1 MKLKFTLLVLLCLF
15 SNSFLFS
22 QNQEIN
28 KEVNDST
35 KEEKKSFF
43 TASTTFNTNSGF
55 AGRVENTF
63 NPAIGALVGYS
74 FKSGIYLNAE
84 ADLNPKQSVLFGGF
98 SLEGGYGFNV
108 IEDLVTADVCYTH
121 YFAQNESKI
130 LSEIQGSA
138 HGTLTCDLDWVSLE
152 FTPTYNYGSKVGDVL
167 LTFEIN
173 KDINLFAINKDTVS
187 ITPGIKSY
195 AGTQKLLQLH
205 VNKKLTKKSIATA
218 ALNAEYSKF
227 NYLNTDIEIPISYT
241 HKAFT
246 FEVTPTLSLPTNL
259 VQTTRFISN
268 PLCIEFSVAIKI

>member
-63 NPAIGALVGYS
+63 NPAVGALVGYS
-74 FKSGIYLNAE
+74 FKSGIYFNAE
-84 ADLNPKQSVLFGGF
+84 ADLNPKQSILFGGF
-98 SLEGGYGFNV
+98 SLEGGYGFDI
-108 IEDLVTADVCYTH
+108 IEDLLTADVCYTH
-121 YFAQNESKI
+121 YFAQNASKI

-152 FTPTYNYGSKVGDVL
+152 FTPTYNYGSKVGDIL

-173 KDINLFAINKDTVS
+173 KDINLFAINKDSVS

-195 AGTQKLLQLH
+195 TGTQKLLQLH